1 MKRRSRQGLPA
12 CRVFAAA
19 VALLAAGHA
28 RADEKVLYEAAKK
41 EGEVNWYTGLIQN
54 QVVRPIVAGFEKK
67 YPGVKIN
74 VTGGR
79 QTEIN
84 LKILNEA
91 KAGKLQAD
99 LTEGSTVVET
109 FKPAGIIVP
118 YKGPWAKE
126 LPAQYQ
132 DPAGYWRAIVLYF
145 LVPAINTEMVK
156 PADEPKT
163 LEDLLD
169 PKWKGKM
176 AWTAEMTIGGPP
188 GFIAAVLK
196 EMGEE
201 KGKAYLKKLAT
212 QQIKTVPS
220 NPRVVLDQVIAG
232 QYPLALI
239 TYNHHSVI
247 SGRKGAPVKW
257 LKMEP
262 AVGAM
267 AMSVLLK
274 GPHPNAAKLLIDYLL
289 SSDGAQ
295 VIRNANYIP
304 SNPKVEAL
312 DPTLKPEKGGF
323 KAVTPSP
330 EEIEKNV
337 GKWIGIY
344 KELFQ

>member
-1 MKRRSRQGLPA
+1 MLKQRGIRAVVAAALPA
-12 CRVFAAA
+12 IAVLFAGT
-19 VALLAAGHA
+19 LA
-28 RADEKVLYEAAKK
+28 RADDKALYEAAKK

-67 YPGVKIN
+67 YPGVKVN

-79 QTEIN
+79 QTELN
-84 LKILNEA
+84 LKILTEA

-99 LTEGSTVVET
+99 LTEGTTAVET
-109 FKPAGIIVP
+109 LKPAGVIVP
-118 YKGPWAKE
+118 YKPEGWDK
-126 LPAQYQ
+126 LPAQYK
-132 DPAGYWRAIVLYF
+132 DPNGYWTAIVLYF

-196 EMGEE
+196 EKGEE
-201 KGKAYLKKLAT
+201 KGKEYLKKLAA

-247 SGRKGAPVKW
+247 SANKGAPVKW
-257 LKMEP
+257 LKIEP
-262 AVGAM
+262 AVGGM

-274 GPHPNAAKLLIDYLL
+274 GPHPNAAKLLINYLL
-289 SSDGAQ
+289 SPEGAQ
-295 VIRNANYIP
+295 VIRKANYIP
-304 SNPKVEAL
+304 SNPNVPAI
-312 DPTLKPEKGGF
+312 DPTLKPEVGKF
-323 KAVTPSP
+323 KVVTPSP

-337 GKWIGIY
+337 DKWIAIY

>member
-1 MKRRSRQGLPA
+1 MRTQRGARAAFVSILSLA
-12 CRVFAAA
+12 LFAASPA
-19 VALLAAGHA
+19 A
-28 RADEKVLYEAAKK
+28 RADDKALYEAAKK
-41 EGEVNWYTGLIQN
+41 EGQVNWYTGLIQN
-54 QVVRPIVAGFEKK
+54 QVVRPVVAGFEKK
-67 YPGVKIN
+67 YPGIKVN

-79 QTEIN
+79 QTELN
-84 LKILNEA
+84 LKILTEG

-109 FKPAGIIVP
+109 LKPAGLIQP
-118 YKGPWAKE
+118 FKPEGWDK
-126 LPAQYQ
+126 LPAQYR
-132 DPAGYWRAIVLYF
+132 DPEGYWTAVVLYF

-156 PADEPKT
+156 AGDEPKT
-163 LEDLLD
+163 LDDLLD

-196 EMGEE
+196 EKGEE
-201 KGKAYLKKLAT
+201 KGREYLKKLSA

-232 QYPLALI
+232 QYPLALV

-247 SGRKGAPVKW
+247 SSGKGAPVKW
-257 LKMEP
+257 LKIEP

-274 GPHPNAAKLLIDYLL
+274 GPHPNAAKLLINYLL
-289 SSDGAQ
+289 SPEGAQ

-304 SNPKVEAL
+304 SNPKVEAK
-312 DPTLKPEKGGF
+312 DPTLKPETGKF
-323 KAVTPSP
+323 KTVTPSP
-330 EEIEKNV
+330 DEIVANV
-337 GKWIGIY
+337 GKWIAIY
-344 KELFQ
+344 KEYFQ

>member
-1 MKRRSRQGLPA
+1 MLNRRGIRAVLAAALP
-12 CRVFAAA
+12 AAA
-19 VALLAAGHA
+19 VLIAATIVHA
-28 RADEKVLYEAAKK
+28 NDTALYEAAKK
-41 EGEVNWYTGLIQN
+41 EGQVNWYTGLIQN
-54 QVVRPIVAGFEKK
+54 QVVRPVVAGFEKK
-67 YPGVKIN
+67 YPGIKVN

-79 QTEIN
+79 QTELN
-84 LKILNEA
+84 LKILTEG

-109 FKPAGIIVP
+109 LKPAGLIQP
-118 YKGPWAKE
+118 YKPAGWDE
-126 LPAQYQ
+126 LPAQYK
-132 DPAGYWRAIVLYF
+132 DPEGYWTAIVLYF

-156 PADEPKT
+156 ADEEPKT

-196 EMGEE
+196 EKGEE
-201 KGKAYLKKLAT
+201 QGKEYLKKLAA

-232 QYPLALI
+232 QYPMALI

-247 SGRKGAPVKW
+247 SAAKGAPVKW
-257 LKMEP
+257 LKIEP
-262 AVGAM
+262 VVGAM

-274 GPHPNAAKLLIDYLL
+274 GPNPNAAKLLINYLL
-289 SSDGAQ
+289 SPEGAK
-295 VIRNANYIP
+295 VIRDANYIP
-304 SNPKVEAL
+304 SNPGVEAV
-312 DPTLKPEKGGF
+312 DPTLKPEVGKF
-323 KAVTPSP
+323 KVVAPSP
-330 EEIEKNV
+330 DEIEKNV
-337 GKWIGIY
+337 GKWIALY